1 MEQERWREIS
11 QIFNIA
17 LAKPDL
23 ERVEYL
29 REACGEDDDLRGEI
43 EVLLAASLEPDSFI
57 DRPKVAIAGPRA
69 EPRFRENE
77 KVGSFQIVELLG
89 EGGMGEV
96 YLARDLR
103 LNRQVALKILPQ
115 NSVIDENANRRFL
128 REAQA
133 AASLEHP
140 HICTVHEIGEESGFS
155 FIVMQYVEGETLSAK
170 IKRGD
175 LKPQDALDIAIQIA
189 DALSEAHA
197 HGIVHRDIKPA
208 NIIVSANNQIKV
220 LDFGLAKRLVFD
232 SSDHESSLK
241 SLLSQPGMILGTVSY
256 MSPEQVRG
264 MDLDTRTDLW
274 SLGVVLY
281 EMMFGKPPFPGA
293 TSVEKLAA
301 VLYQEP
307 ETRENMPDEM
317 ARIFTKALQKDPALR
332 YQTAEEI
339 ISDLKHLKQEMDFA
353 EQLHIHVTSGPGDME
368 LDQKLTQFLSD
379 HPTVQIE
386 SPSFTG
392 RIGRRR
398 PWKTVLAY
406 SAISALVVAG
416 AYIWLKGYRIDR
428 ARENLKKVEDLARAE
443 RNFEAYDLAMQVD
456 SVLPGDENLAK
467 LWPAISDSLT
477 VHSEPDGA
485 RVYLRRFQPDANGKF
500 PRREFVGQTPLEGL
514 RIPRGNY
521 ILQLE
526 KDGFAPFERTISG
539 TIPRIGGSFI
549 ETPPLKIET
558 GLIEAGAMPPRM
570 VRVPAG
576 EYALVNWSRSTEA
589 KVNLSDFF
597 IDKYEVTNA
606 EFKEF
611 ITSGGYWK
619 KEYWR
624 YPVMR
629 DGKEIP
635 IDDALKE
642 FRDLTGL
649 PGPRSWT
656 NQTFPAG
663 KDDFPVTDIT
673 WYEASAYAEFR
684 GKKLPTVFQWE
695 KAARDGTFDPR
706 YNAMPWGFIRQGE
719 TTDGRANMRGTGTV
733 NVESNEFGMSPFGAY
748 NMAGNVYEWNLNQSP
763 EGFITS
769 GGAWNDLSYSFGD
782 YGEYPGMYSSN
793 RIGFRCVLNS
803 TEISGNQGAGILTP
817 AAPPDYKP
825 SSDADFRVWLT
836 HYEYDKKSLNAKVT
850 DTVETADW
858 RRERITFNG
867 EGGETAIAYLYLPN
881 NYQRPLQ
888 VIHYVPPGDV
898 VRGLRSL
905 TDSVEMFVTPL
916 IKSGRAVFAVVL
928 EGYTERPF
936 APSYSL
942 PDQSTVEFRKQMVNW
957 ITDLRLGVDYL
968 ETRDDL
974 DKQKIAFLGISN
986 GANLGLV
993 LTAVE
998 TRYKTLLFESAGLE
1012 KDFRTRIAETSPIN
1026 FASQVRT
1033 QKLFINGRYDETF
1046 PYNTDVKPFNKLLRQ
1061 PFRMVTYPGG
1071 HIPTVEYF
1079 APTANGWLDETLGNV
1094 AK

>member
-1 MEQERWREIS
+1 MEKERWREIS

-17 LAKPDL
+17 LSKPDM
-23 ERVEYL
+23 ERSDYL
-29 REACGEDDDLRGEI
+29 KEACGENEDLRGEI

-57 DRPKVAIAGPRA
+57 DEPKIAIAAPKA
-69 EPRFRENE
+69 EPRFRAGE
-77 KVGSFQIVELLG
+77 KLGSFQVIELLG

-96 YLARDLR
+96 YLAKDLR

-115 NSVIDENANRRFL
+115 NSAVDQHANRRFL

-133 AASLEHP
+133 VAALEHP
-140 HICTVHEIGEESGFS
+140 HICTIHEIGEGSGFS
-155 FIVMQYVEGETLSAK
+155 FIVMQYVEGETLSAR
-170 IKRGD
+170 IRRGD
-175 LKPQDALDIAIQIA
+175 LKPQDTLDIAIQIA
-189 DALSEAHA
+189 HALAEAHE

-208 NIIVSANNQIKV
+208 NIIVSPNNQIKV
-220 LDFGLAKRLVFD
+220 LDFGLAKRIVFD

-256 MSPEQVRG
+256 MSPEQIRG
-264 MDLDTRTDLW
+264 LDLDTRSDLW
-274 SLGVVLY
+274 SLGIVLY
-281 EMMFGKPPFPGA
+281 EMMFGKTPFPGA
-293 TSVEKLAA
+293 TSVEKLAT
-301 VLYQEP
+301 VLYEEP
-307 ETRENMPDEM
+307 EVQENTPDEM
-317 ARIFTKALQKDPALR
+317 AAIFTRAFQKDPDKR
-332 YQTAEEI
+332 YQTAAEI

-353 EQLHIHVTSGPGDME
+353 EQLHIHVTSGPGEVEM
-368 LDQKLTQFLSD
+368 DQKLTQFLSD

-386 SPSFTG
+386 SPTFTG
-392 RIGRRR
+392 RLSRRYT
-398 PWKTVLAY
+398 WKTVVFYSFLALILLTGGY
-406 SAISALVVAG
+406 FWFKS
-416 AYIWLKGYRIDR
+416 YRIER
-428 ARENLKKVEDLARAE
+428 ANENLKKVEDLARAE
-443 RNFEAYDLAMQVD
+443 KNFEAYDLAMQVD
-456 SVLPGDENLAK
+456 AVLPENEELAK
-467 LWPAISDSLT
+467 LWPAISDTLT
-477 VHSEPDGA
+477 VHSEPAGA
-485 RVYLRRFQPDANGKF
+485 RVFLRRFQKDANGKF
-500 PRREFVGQTPLEGL
+500 PQRELVGQTPIDQL

-521 ILQLE
+521 IMQLE
-526 KDGFAPFERTISG
+526 KDGYTPFERTISG
-539 TIPRIGGSFI
+539 TLPRIGGSFI

-558 GLIEAGAMPPRM
+558 RLVEADKTPARM
-570 VRVPAG
+570 VYVPAG

-589 KVNLSDFF
+589 KVDLSDFF

-611 ITSGGYWK
+611 IAAGGYWK

-624 YPVMR
+624 YPVKK
-629 DGKEIP
+629 DGREVP

-642 FRDLTGL
+642 FRDTTGL

-656 NQTFPAG
+656 NQTFPDG
-663 KDDFPVTDIT
+663 KANYPVTDIT

-719 TTDGRANMRGTGTV
+719 TTDDRANMRGTGTV
-733 NVESNEFGMSPFGAY
+733 GVESNEFGMSPFGAY

-782 YGEYPGMYSSN
+782 YGEYPGMYYSN

-803 TEISGNQGAGILTP
+803 ADLAGNQGAGMLSP
-817 AAPPDYKP
+817 AEAPDYKP
-825 SSDADFRVWLT
+825 SSDADFRIWQKF
-836 HYEYDKKSLNAKVT
+836 YEYDKKSLNAKVT
-850 DTVETADW
+850 DTVETPDW
-858 RRERITFNG
+858 QRERITFNG
-867 EGGETAIAYLYLPN
+867 EGGETAIGYLYLPK
-881 NYQRPLQ
+881 NYKRPLQ

-936 APSYSL
+936 AANYAL
-942 PDQSTVEFRKQMVNW
+942 PDQSTIEFRKQMVNW
-957 ITDLRLGVDYL
+957 ITDLRLGVDYV
-968 ETRDDL
+968 ETRSDL
-974 DKQKIAFLGISN
+974 DKNKIAFLGISN

-1046 PYNTDVKPFNKLLRQ
+1046 PYNTDVKPLEKLLRK
-1061 PFRMVTYPGG
+1061 PSKMVTYDGG
-1071 HIPTVEYF
+1071 HIPTIEYF
-1079 APTANGWLDETLGNV
+1079 APMANGWLDETLGNV

>member
-1 MEQERWREIS
+1 MDKERWQEIS

-17 LAKPDL
+17 LEKPGA
-23 ERVEYL
+23 ERSDYL
-29 REACGEDDDLRGEI
+29 NEACGDNPGLRGEI
-43 EVLLAASLEPDSFI
+43 EVLLAASEESDSFMDSSKI
-57 DRPKVAIAGPRA
+57 RLAEKKA
-69 EPRFRENE
+69 EPRFSENE
-77 KVGSFQIVELLG
+77 TLGSFQIIEMLG

-96 YLARDLR
+96 YLAKDLR

-115 NSVIDENANRRFL
+115 NSAVDENANRRFL

-140 HICTVHEIGEESGFS
+140 HICTIHEIGEEGGFS

-208 NIIVSANNQIKV
+208 NIIVSATNQIKV
-220 LDFGLAKRLVFD
+220 LDFGLAKRIAFD
-232 SSDHESSLK
+232 SAEEQSSLK

-264 MDLDTRTDLW
+264 LDLDTRTDLW

-281 EMMFGKPPFPGA
+281 EMILGKTPFAGA

-301 VLYQEP
+301 VLYHEP
-307 ETRENMPDEM
+307 EAPGGIPNEL
-317 ARIFTKALQKDPALR
+317 AAIFTRALQKDPEKR

-353 EQLHIHVTSGPGDME
+353 EQLHIHVTSAPGDIE
-368 LDQKLTQFLSD
+368 IDEKLTQFLSD
-379 HPTVQIE
+379 HPTAQIE
-386 SPSFTG
+386 SSILTG
-392 RIGRRR
+392 KVKSRFDWRRGAFY
-398 PWKTVLAY
+398 TILA
-406 SAISALVVAG
+406 AIILTGGS
-416 AYIWLKGYRIDR
+416 IWLRNYRVER
-428 ARENLKKVEDLARAE
+428 ARENLQKVEDLAKAE
-443 RNFEAYDLAMQVD
+443 RNFEAYDLATEVD
-456 SVLPGDENLAK
+456 SVLPGDEDLAQ

-477 VHSEPDGA
+477 VHSEPAGA
-485 RVYLRRFQPDANGKF
+485 RVYLRRFQPDASGKF
-500 PRREFVGQTPLEGL
+500 PQREYAGQTPVDDL

-558 GLIEAGAMPPRM
+558 RLLETDKVRPRM
-570 VRVPAG
+570 VHVPGG
-576 EYALVNWSRSTEA
+576 EYGLVNWSRSTEA
-589 KVNLSDFF
+589 KVNLSEFF

-611 ITSGGYWK
+611 VSSGGYWR

-624 YPVMR
+624 YPILKE
-629 DGKEIP
+629 GKEMP
-635 IDDALKE
+635 LDDAL
-642 FRDLTGL
+642 RDFKDTTGL
-649 PGPRSWT
+649 PGPRSWV
-656 NQTFPAG
+656 NQTYPEG
-663 KDDFPVTDIT
+663 KDNFPVTEIT

-684 GKKLPTVFQWE
+684 GKRLPTVFQWE

-719 TTDGRANMRGTGTV
+719 TTDNRANMRGTGTV
-733 NVESNEFGMSPFGAY
+733 SVESNEFGMSPFGAY

-769 GGAWNDLSYSFGD
+769 GGAWNDLAYSFGD

-803 TEISGNQGAGILTP
+803 SELSGNQGAGMLSP
-817 AAPPDYKP
+817 AETPDYKP
-825 SSDADFRVWLT
+825 SSDTDFKIWQT
-836 HYEYDKKSLNAKVT
+836 HYEYDKKPLNATVT
-850 DTVETADW
+850 DTIETGDW

-867 EGGETAIAYLYLPN
+867 EGGETAIAYLYLPK
-881 NYQRPLQ
+881 NYQRPLH

-898 VRGLRSL
+898 VRGLRNL
-905 TDSVEMFVTPL
+905 PDSVEMFLTPL

-936 APSYSL
+936 PVNYAL

-986 GANLGLV
+986 GANLGLI
-993 LTAVE
+993 LTAIE

-1012 KDFRTRIAETSPIN
+1012 KDFRTRISETNPIN

-1046 PYNTDVKPFNKLLRQ
+1046 PYNTDVKPLDKLLRH
-1061 PFRMVTYPGG
+1061 PKKMVTYPGG